1 MTPDERFEAKQAAMS
16 DAELAELAEKEV
28 LNLACSHG
36 KSLRMCVPPMTTDT
50 DMLLCELIKRFKK
63 LTDNNPC
70 AKSPIYLEDVDN
82 PVAYLDVD

>member
-1 MTPDERFEAKQAAMS
+1 MTRDEQFAAKQAAMS

-28 LNLACSHG
+28 HNLAGSYG
-36 KSLRMCVPPMTTDT
+36 KSLHMTIPPMITDT
-50 DMLLCELIKRFKK
+50 DMLLCELIKRFRK

-70 AKSPIYLEDVDN
+70 AKSPIYLEDGDN